1 VSTTSLCSP
10 RSGTPEVARHGA
22 RGRVHIVTRHIPKIG
37 STETTGQEELSQMPP
52 LERDE
57 DAHGPDWL
65 EVALRQRDDE
75 AAAKI

>member
-1 VSTTSLCSP
+1 
-10 RSGTPEVARHGA
+10 
-22 RGRVHIVTRHIPKIG
+22 VTRHIPKIG